1 LAGDSDRGLVFW
13 RSEVIDDDT
22 IFWYVDASF
31 APGAKMSFPPELP
44 VSVTGM
50 AFIMGGVAIMAK
62 SYKQSHVTSSTMES
76 EVDALHDAALH
87 TVYFKAFLME
97 LDIIDDSFVFHFME
111 DNQAAI
117 CFSEE
122 EWIRESIKNVHIR
135 YGRVKEMVLEGTIK
149 CLGVASKDQGAD
161 ILTKNV
167 GVDLLERLSEKL
179 MGRRVPTDW
188 IKRLKIGNKR
198 RREQQVE

>member
-1 LAGDSDRGLVFW
+1 
-13 RSEVIDDDT
+13 
-22 IFWYVDASF
+22 
-31 APGAKMSFPPELP
+31 
-44 VSVTGM
+44 
-50 AFIMGGVAIMAK
+50 
-62 SYKQSHVTSSTMES
+62 
-76 EVDALHDAALH
+76 
-87 TVYFKAFLME
+87 
-97 LDIIDDSFVFHFME
+97 ME

-122 EWIRESIKNVHIR
+122 EWIRESSKHVHIR

-179 MGRRVPTDW
+179 MGRRVPMNW

-198 RREQQVE
+198 RR